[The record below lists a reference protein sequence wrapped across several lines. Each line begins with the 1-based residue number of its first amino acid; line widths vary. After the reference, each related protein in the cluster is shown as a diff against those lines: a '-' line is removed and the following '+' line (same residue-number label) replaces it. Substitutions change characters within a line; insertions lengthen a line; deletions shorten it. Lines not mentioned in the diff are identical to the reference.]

1 MSEKDK
7 EDVPEQNKPDPTA
20 GGSTHAPMQGRK
32 ENQGDGAPEQTK
44 GGDGKPLADG

>member
-7 EDVPEQNKPDPTA
+7 KDVPEQNKPDSTA